1 MVFTNNKL
9 LGETLQQAGLITNSQ
24 IQVALVDREYNQEL
38 RIGEILAIRGWIE
51 QQTADFFADE
61 WQLLLEQQN
70 KYPLGY
76 YLEKSGLLT
85 TGEIDLVLQEQK
97 KIWVK
102 FGSVAVL
109 KGLLEQNTLDFF
121 LNSLFPLRSAESPFV
136 TKKSIQKSN
145 KLAEV
150 ENKINKLVHKL
161 ITMTFLGFTKKDLTG
176 FISGINYS
184 VEKQT

>member
-1 MVFTNNKL
+1 MVFTKYKL
-9 LGETLQQAGLITNSQ
+9 LGETLQKAGLITKSQ

-38 RIGEILAIRGWIE
+38 RLGEILAIRGWIE

-76 YLEKSGLLT
+76 YLRKSGLLT
-85 TGEIDLVLQEQK
+85 TEEIDLVLQEQK

-109 KGLLEQNTLDFF
+109 KGLLNQNTLDFF
-121 LNSLFPLRSAESPFV
+121 LDSLFPLSSLESPFV
-136 TKKSIQKSN
+136 SKKSLQKIN
-145 KLAEV
+145 KLAEI
-150 ENKINKLVHKL
+150 ENKI
-161 ITMTFLGFTKKDLTG
+161 TD
-176 FISGINYS
+176 
-184 VEKQT
+184 KQTTPQIDYDDIPWIN

>member
-1 MVFTNNKL
+1 MVSKNKKV
-9 LGETLQQAGLITNSQ
+9 LGEILQQAGLISNSQ

-38 RIGEILAIRGWIE
+38 RLGEILAIRGWIE

-61 WQLLLEQQN
+61 WQFVLEQQA

-85 TGEIDLVLQEQK
+85 KEQTHSILQEQK

-109 KGLLEQNTLDFF
+109 KGLLDQNTLDFF
-121 LNSLFPLRSAESPFV
+121 LDSLFPLASSQSPFIS
-136 TKKSIQKSN
+136 KPIQKIN
-145 KLAEV
+145 NLAKV
-150 ENKINKLVHKL
+150 ENKITDKLTTSK
-161 ITMTFLGFTKKDLTG
+161 IDYDD
-176 FISGINYS
+176 IPWID
-184 VEKQT
+184 

>member
-1 MVFTNNKL
+1 MRSTNNKL

-51 QQTADFFADE
+51 QQTADFFAEE
-61 WQLLLEQQN
+61 WQLLLKQQG

-85 TGEIDLVLQEQK
+85 VEKIDLVLQEQK

-109 KGLLEQNTLDFF
+109 KGFLKQNTLDFF
-121 LNSLFPLRSAESPFV
+121 LDNLFPLRSSESPFV
-136 TKKSIQKSN
+136 SKKSIQKIN
-145 KLAEV
+145 NLAKI
-150 ENKINKLVHKL
+150 ENKI
-161 ITMTFLGFTKKDLTG
+161 TD
-176 FISGINYS
+176 
-184 VEKQT
+184 KQTSPQIDYDDIPWID